1 MYKIKRSMSVEKW
14 NRSENYECR
23 LDRTSY
29 AEAVP
34 FQYYQVRNWGGEGA
48 GGFYRAPP
56 LLSCWKSKTIITY
69 TAVNGPSGF
78 KFFSSND
85 VNMQSSQFL
94 EIYRSKIKRKFRL
107 KQKFCKSYLKVKRHI
122 VVKNRKSKVNC
133 LTD

>member
-1 MYKIKRSMSVEKW
+1 MLRNETEAKIMNVALTEQAMQRLFLFNTIRSVTE
-14 NRSENYECR
+14 
-23 LDRTSY
+23 
-29 AEAVP
+29 
-34 FQYYQVRNWGGEGA
+34 EG
-48 GGFYRAPP
+48 RAPGSPLVFLQASPP

>member
-1 MYKIKRSMSVEKW
+1 MLRNETEAKIMNVALTEQAMQRLFLFNTIRSVTE
-14 NRSENYECR
+14 
-23 LDRTSY
+23 
-29 AEAVP
+29 
-34 FQYYQVRNWGGEGA
+34 EG
-48 GGFYRAPP
+48 RAPGSPLVFLQGPPP